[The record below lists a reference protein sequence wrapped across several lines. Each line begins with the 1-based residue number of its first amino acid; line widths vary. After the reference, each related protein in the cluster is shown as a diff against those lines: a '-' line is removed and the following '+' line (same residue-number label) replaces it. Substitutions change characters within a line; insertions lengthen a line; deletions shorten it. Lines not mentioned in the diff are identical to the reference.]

1 MCQCAIA
8 GRSGLAPF
16 AGGRVSRAHAR
27 LATSQSRTAQFLGGV
42 DYLTRFGA
50 AARPA
55 PAAFVGCMPTP
66 IPSTIE
72 GLYCPSP
79 AASRRRLPSA
89 RPTGERAR
97 TPFAPPLRTG
107 GLDARGRAGSAAV
120 AVEGVAA
127 SERAQPC
134 RANECAARPSTCDCR
149 QTLPTQSSMMC
160 WQSGPRAPR
169 GHRRCPLAATVV

>member
-1 MCQCAIA
+1 
-8 GRSGLAPF
+8 
-16 AGGRVSRAHAR
+16 V
-27 LATSQSRTAQFLGGV
+27 
-42 DYLTRFGA
+42 LTRGSRLVNRGLRNSWVGLIISLDSG
-50 AARPA
+50 RPLVQRRRHSSGVCPLPFPPPLKA
-55 PAAFVGCMPTP
+55 STAPLLPPAAVDCRPLGPR
-66 IPSTIE
+66 E
-72 GLYCPSP
+72 
-79 AASRRRLPSA
+79 SA
-89 RPTGERAR
+89 RGP
-97 TPFAPPLRTG
+97 PFAPPLRTG